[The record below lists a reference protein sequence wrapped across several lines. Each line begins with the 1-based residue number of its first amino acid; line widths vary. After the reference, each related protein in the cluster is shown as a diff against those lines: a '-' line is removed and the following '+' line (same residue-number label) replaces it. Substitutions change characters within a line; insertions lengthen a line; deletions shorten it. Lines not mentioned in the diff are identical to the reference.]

1 MHAQCHAPLGLVFG
15 IDVAG
20 VRVERHL
27 GVDDQ
32 VLTLRQVDDHVRA
45 LATLVI
51 READLALE
59 VAALDQPGALQHVL
73 QDQLAPVALGLFL
86 PL

>member
-1 MHAQCHAPLGLVFG
+1 M
-15 IDVAG
+15 
-20 VRVERHL
+20 
-27 GVDDQ
+27 
-32 VLTLRQVDDHVRA
+32 LTLRQVDDHVRA